1 MRRREALLALAA
13 AALARPA
20 AARAQDPDLDVTRRL
35 LARERAAA
43 RAYAQA
49 AAHGAPAWAARL
61 AAQDSQHAR
70 VLATHVEA
78 FGAQAPPPRQAPL
91 DPLAARVAAAAGDR
105 HALLRAAPALEADL
119 IAIYENALKMLM
131 EPNTATTVGRVLAS
145 HVQQLV
151 LLRRRAGRDPL
162 APV

>member
-1 MRRREALLALAA
+1 VRRREALLAVAA
-13 AALARPA
+13 AALARVPT
-20 AARAQDPDLDVTRRL
+20 ARAQDPDLDITRRL

-49 AAHGAPAWAARL
+49 AGPAWTARF
-61 AAQDSQHAR
+61 AAQDSRHAR

-78 FGAQAPPPRQAPL
+78 FGAQAPAPRRPPL
-91 DPLAARVAAAAGDR
+91 DPLAAHVAAAGPDR
-105 HALLRAAPALEADL
+105 RALLHAALALEADL
-119 IAIYENALKMLM
+119 IAIYENALKMLN